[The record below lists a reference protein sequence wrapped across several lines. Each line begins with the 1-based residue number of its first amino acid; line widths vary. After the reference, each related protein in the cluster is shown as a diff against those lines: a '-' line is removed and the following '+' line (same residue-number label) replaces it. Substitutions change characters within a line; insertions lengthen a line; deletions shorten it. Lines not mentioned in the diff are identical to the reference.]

1 MVKVSASSSAARG
14 SRATPSTAGRA
25 GKRKRMVLE
34 SEEASTS
41 GFAVANTCH
50 GDVEIVDECAAGK
63 FVKLRNKSNKE
74 VRAQRGPRGSLAA

>member
-1 MVKVSASSSAARG
+1 MAEVGRG
-14 SRATPSTAGRA
+14 SRATPSAGRS

-50 GDVEIVDECAAGK
+50 GDVEIVDECADGK

-74 VRAQRGPRGSLAA
+74 VCDWPGTG

>member
-1 MVKVSASSSAARG
+1 MVEVSASSSASAGRS
-14 SRATPSTAGRA
+14 SRATPSTGRA

-50 GDVEIVDECAAGK
+50 GDVEIVDECAEGK

-74 VRAQRGPRGSLAA
+74 VRVKNSVDERS